1 MDTKLYDCLVAI
13 AIGLL
18 RNDPS
23 VKEHFNKFHA
33 EKRIIRDNVV
43 RVRIMY
49 GVQSYCGCSVYA
61 IGKGLGEQLANVK
74 KGKYKIHYE

>member
-33 EKRIIRDNVV
+33 EKRIINDHAV
-43 RVRIMY
+43 RVCIMY
-49 GVQSYCGCSVYA
+49 GCTEYCGCSIWA
-61 IGKGLGEQLANVK
+61 TGKGIGMQIANAK
-74 KGKYKIHYE
+74 KGKYTLFTG